1 MYAVVRAVTVRYMTS
16 TAARPTWLDRVRL
29 HKPPTWAVDVALG
42 VVALLTGLASTSGLK
57 VNDVVYEPRN
67 AFAYTLIALATL
79 PFMLRS
85 RYPIGVLVLTS
96 TAVVV
101 LSASEYNEGALPVWL
116 LLGAAT
122 VGNRNELRRV
132 VGVAAYM
139 FVLMVLLLASQHDRN
154 FSVWTFLVQLAL
166 FPTAFTVGT
175 SIRSR
180 RLRLEA
186 LEQRTEALEA
196 TRAEE
201 AKRAVS
207 DERLHIAQELHDVLA
222 HTLSVIAV
230 QAGTGAHVI
239 DQNPAEAK
247 RALDNIAETS
257 RSSLAELR
265 QLLGVLR
272 SDDDTKTYV
281 PAPRLADLDRLAGE
295 VTAAGVPVE
304 MTIEGSPGELT
315 PGVELTAYRIVQEA
329 LTNVMKHA
337 GPARAQVRLSF
348 TSGALEID
356 VTDDGRGLAARN
368 GNSHGHGLIGMQER
382 VAMYGGTLQAAGA
395 PGGGFRV
402 SATLPCCEATS

>member
-1 MYAVVRAVTVRYMTS
+1 MTTTAV
-16 TAARPTWLDRVRL
+16 RPGWFSRLRV
-29 HKPPTWAVDVALG
+29 HKPPAWAVDVILC
-42 VVALLTGLASTSGLK
+42 VVVFLTAMASTSGTHS
-57 VNDVVYEPRN
+57 NNVVYESRD
-67 AFAYTLIALATL
+67 AFAYTLIALSSL

-85 RYPIGVLVLTS
+85 RYPIGVLVLTCTS
-96 TAVVV
+96 LVA
-101 LSASEYNEGALPVWL
+101 LSATDYNVGALPAWL
-116 LLGAAT
+116 LIAAAT
-122 VGNRNELRRV
+122 VGNRHEMRKV
-132 VGVAAYM
+132 VASAAYV
-139 FVLMVLLLASQHDRN
+139 FVLLVVLLALQYDRD
-154 FSVWTFLVQLAL
+154 FSFWTFLVQLAL
-166 FPTAFTVGT
+166 FTTAFTVGT

-186 LEQRTEALEA
+186 LEERTQALEA

-247 RALDNIAETS
+247 RALDNIAEAS

-272 SDDDTKTYV
+272 EDGATKAYV
-281 PAPRLADLDRLAGE
+281 PAPRLADLDRLVGE
-295 VTAAGVPVE
+295 VTAAGVPVQ
-304 MTIEGSPGELT
+304 MTVDGEPGELT
-315 PGVELTAYRIVQEA
+315 AGVELTAYRIVQEA

-337 GPARAQVRLSF
+337 GPASAQVRLSF
-348 TSGALEID
+348 TPGVLEID

-368 GNSHGHGLIGMQER
+368 GHHGHGLIGMQER
-382 VAMYGGTLQAAGA
+382 VAMYGGTLHAAGA

-402 SATLPCCEATS
+402 TATLPCCEPTP

>member
-1 MYAVVRAVTVRYMTS
+1 MTT
-16 TAARPTWLDRVRL
+16 TAAPTWLARVRQ
-29 HKPPTWAVDVALG
+29 HTPPVWAIDIMIGLA
-42 VVALLTGLASTSGLK
+42 ALLTGLASTSGIR
-57 VNDVVYEPRN
+57 VNDVVYEPRD
-67 AFAYTLIALATL
+67 AFAYTLIVRSTL

-122 VGNRNELRRV
+122 VGTRHSLRRV
-132 VGVAAYM
+132 AGIAAYM
-139 FVLMVLLLASQHDRN
+139 VVLMVLLLASQHDRN
-154 FSVWTFLVQLAL
+154 FTIWTFLVQLAL
-166 FPTAFTVGT
+166 FTTAFTVGT

-230 QAGTGAHVI
+230 QAGTGAHVL
-239 DQNPAEAK
+239 DSNPAEAR
-247 RALDNIAETS
+247 RALDNIAAAS
-257 RSSLAELR
+257 RSSLTELR

-272 SDDDTKTYV
+272 AADGDAKPYV

-304 MTIEGSPGELT
+304 MTVEGSPGELT

-337 GPARAQVRLSF
+337 GPATAQVRLHF
-348 TSGALEID
+348 TPGVLEID

-368 GNSHGHGLIGMQER
+368 GHHGHGLIGMQER
-382 VAMYGGTLQAAGA
+382 VAMYGGTLHADAA

-402 SATLPCCEATS
+402 SVTLPCCEASP

>member
-1 MYAVVRAVTVRYMTS
+1 MTT
-16 TAARPTWLDRVRL
+16 TAARTTWLDQVRQ
-29 HKPPTWAVDVALG
+29 HKPPVWAVDIALG
-42 VVALLTGLASTSGLK
+42 LVALLTGLASTSGTR
-57 VNDVVYEPRN
+57 VNDVVYEPRG

-79 PFMLRS
+79 PFVLRS
-85 RYPIGVLVLTS
+85 RFPVPVLVVTS
-96 TAVVV
+96 TALVV
-101 LSASEYNEGALPVWL
+101 LSATDHNEGALPVWL

-122 VGNRNELRRV
+122 VGSRHDLRRV
-132 VGVAAYM
+132 VGTAAYL
-139 FVLMVLLLASQHDRN
+139 FGLMVVLLTLQHDRS
-154 FSVWTFLVQLAL
+154 FSFWTFLVQLAL
-166 FPTAFTVGT
+166 FTTAFTVGT

-186 LEQRTEALEA
+186 LEERTQALEA

-239 DQNPAEAK
+239 DRNPAEAK

-257 RSSLAELR
+257 RASLAELR

-272 SDDDTKTYV
+272 EDGATKSYV

-295 VTAAGVPVE
+295 VTAAGVPVQ

-337 GPARAQVRLSF
+337 GPATAQVRLSF
-348 TSGALEID
+348 SPGGLEID
-356 VTDDGRGLAARN
+356 VTDNGRGLAARN

-382 VAMYGGTLQAAGA
+382 VAMYGGTLHAAGA

-402 SATLPCCEATS
+402 SATLPCCEPSS